1 MCRGLFQRFIGIIQL
16 QLIRLLTY
24 LPATQMKT
32 EQLLRT
38 VVTAVLSTALVACGG
53 GGGGGS
59 ETAVA
64 QTTPA
69 AGTVT
74 TAAQCYTLTNGNA
87 LQNTVTTEPVRYQ
100 VSQADTTFK
109 YYSQT
114 TENIVIK
121 SATFNNV
128 AAQGRT
134 FIGTYTSAAPNA
146 VIYPT
151 DTFTSYT
158 NTRDDKLFNIIGSRS
173 VSLAGTVTD
182 TVYANNTRNPNLA
195 VGNTDNYTYTYSV
208 SPSTVSYTATSS
220 VTLLAI
226 EDLVTPA
233 GTFKGACKFTFGS
246 PTATAPS
253 NILWYA
259 PGWGLVKRV
268 SVFNV
273 LDGRIPATRTE
284 TRMTTAILNGTL

>member
-121 SATFNNV
+121 SAT
-128 AAQGRT
+128 
-134 FIGTYTSAAPNA
+134 
-146 VIYPT
+146 
-151 DTFTSYT
+151 
-158 NTRDDKLFNIIGSRS
+158 
-173 VSLAGTVTD
+173 
-182 TVYANNTRNPNLA
+182 
-195 VGNTDNYTYTYSV
+195 
-208 SPSTVSYTATSS
+208 
-220 VTLLAI
+220 
-226 EDLVTPA
+226 
-233 GTFKGACKFTFGS
+233 
-246 PTATAPS
+246 
-253 NILWYA
+253 
-259 PGWGLVKRV
+259 
-268 SVFNV
+268 
-273 LDGRIPATRTE
+273 
-284 TRMTTAILNGTL
+284 